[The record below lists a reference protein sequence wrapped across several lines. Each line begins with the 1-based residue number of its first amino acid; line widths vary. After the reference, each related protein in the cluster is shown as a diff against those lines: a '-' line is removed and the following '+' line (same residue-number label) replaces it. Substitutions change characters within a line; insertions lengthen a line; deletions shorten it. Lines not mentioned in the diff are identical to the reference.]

1 MTAMSKTET
10 WIYVVNRSKY
20 VFYAS
25 LHIILLFHE
34 NKQGVRMTGREGNIS
49 HDCPA
54 FKVEASRFK
63 RTILSCSSAKL
74 PFDLSANVYSGTWNN
89 KQTLVSNGSLL
100 RASCCSREFH
110 FNSFV
115 CSTWNVASSGFTNFL
130 PVPGSS
136 GIREGFTHVVT
147 PLPRFDS
154 FILRK
159 EGRRP
164 GLMAFT
170 TKLIF

>member
-115 CSTWNVASSGFTNFL
+115 WLLLHVKRGFIWLHEFPTCSWLVRNPRRVHARRNTPASLRFL
-130 PVPGSS
+130 YSS
-136 GIREGFTHVVT
+136 
-147 PLPRFDS
+147 
-154 FILRK
+154 K
-159 EGRRP
+159 GR
-164 GLMAFT
+164 
-170 TKLIF
+170 